1 MNRTL
6 STTLATGLILGLA
19 GLTSG
24 CASYGV
30 AREPITPQR
39 PTISNDTRTTAFGTF
54 EVELGGR
61 VDPRDKHSIETRTS
75 VGLSPS
81 SEVFMLW
88 DPFVDIDST
97 QVPVDVDGD
106 GEDERGASGV
116 TLGFKQRL
124 MDESDVLP
132 ATAIQFG
139 TLLPIGSDD
148 GEIGSGFT
156 EWFAGVAVDRTFGKL
171 GMTGFYQFGLLTDVN
186 PDGSAT
192 PGELGLEHQLALD
205 LTWAVD
211 ETLTA
216 GGEIATILDVESDR
230 EPVILTLYGQ
240 YELNPS
246 MNLDAGA
253 RIGLSEDSEDLVFIV
268 GLTTNLGRF
277 F

>member
-39 PTISNDTRTTAFGTF
+39 PTISNDTKTTAFGTF

-61 VDPRDKHSIETRTS
+61 VDPRDKYSIETRTS

-139 TLLPIGSDD
+139 TQLPIGSDD

-205 LTWAVD
+205 LSWALD

-216 GGEIATILDVESDR
+216 GGELATILDVETDR

-240 YELNPS
+240 YQLNPS

-253 RIGLSEDSEDLVFIV
+253 RVGLSEDSEDLVFIV